1 MELASSA
8 FADGSAIPRRF
19 TCDGDNLSPPLQWSG
34 APAGTRS
41 FVLLCDDPDAPSG
54 TWHHWAAYDIPPT
67 AVELAVGAA
76 QDKKMKQAVNDFRK
90 PGYGGPCPPHGHGP
104 HRSITSG
111 FSPSPRSTCECTAMR
126 LAGTSSEKLVTIQS
140 RKQPSSACIK
150 DDLRRQR
157 HGRSTSRGRVVV
169 PAHVEGER
177 VDRFELTIWRVSA
190 SGPMSAI
197 RNSLMRR
204 TRCAPGRGRTRN

>member
-1 MELASSA
+1 MAALV
-8 FADGSAIPRRF
+8 
-19 TCDGDNLSPPLQWSG
+19 PLMATG
-34 APAGTRS
+34 
-41 FVLLCDDPDAPSG
+41 L
-54 TWHHWAAYDIPPT
+54 T
-67 AVELAVGAA
+67 A
-76 QDKKMKQAVNDFRK
+76 
-90 PGYGGPCPPHGHGP
+90 
-104 HRSITSG
+104 ITSG

-126 LAGTSSEKLVTIQS
+126 LAETSSEKLVTIRS

-157 HGRSTSRGRVVV
+157 HGRSASRGRVVV

-204 TRCAPGRGRTRN
+204 TRCAPGRGRTRNLVFRVVLEQLRGLKPSKCVSPNGDCPVSAQNHRVGAPGLEPGTR